1 MGFLPPAHQLT
12 QPHTSTSGATDEIS
26 RAIDAGELASVMPRV
41 LDLVARLEGEV
52 EARTREIEEQRRF
65 TQRIVDSL
73 PLGLYVIDRDY
84 RVQAWNSTREVGLQG
99 VRREEAIGQT
109 IFDVLHRQ
117 PADVLRREFDEVF
130 ATGQLQQFQMESRAT
145 GELRRYRLTKIPM
158 RAAGGDV
165 THVITVGEDIT
176 EWKNAEE
183 RFTQAEKLAALGT
196 LAAGVMHEINNPLA
210 TIAAAAEIMALKLD
224 ESPTPDPLLVQVRAT
239 LQMVDDEVQRCRRIA
254 EGVLD
259 FSRPKPVERSA
270 VQVNETAE
278 RALFLLRHHP
288 RFKRLDVELSLDRSI
303 NVFVWGSEEQLLQLL
318 LALMLNALDAVEE
331 RGSIAVRTRRASGGD
346 VVIEVEDGGIGM
358 APGELRKIFEP
369 FYTTKPPGR
378 GTGLGLSIAY
388 TIAAEHGGRLEV
400 ESVPGTGSIFRLLL
414 PPWQGGRDGDTA

>member
-1 MGFLPPAHQLT
+1 
-12 QPHTSTSGATDEIS
+12 
-26 RAIDAGELASVMPRV
+26 MPRV
-41 LDLVARLEGEV
+41 LDLVAQLEADL

-99 VRREEAIGQT
+99 VRREEAIGQN

-117 PADVLRREFDEVF
+117 PAEMLRREFDEVF
-130 ATGQLQQFQMESRAT
+130 ATGQLQHFHMESRAT

-158 RAAGGDV
+158 RAEGGDV

-210 TIAAAAEIMALKLD
+210 TIAAAAEIMAIKLD
-224 ESPTPDPLLVQVRAT
+224 EGTTTDPILLQVRAT

-270 VQVNETAE
+270 VQVNQMAE
-278 RALFLLRHHP
+278 RAIFLLRHHP
-288 RFKRLDVELSLDRSI
+288 RFKRMDVDLALDQSI
-303 NVFVWGSEEQLLQLL
+303 DVFVWGSEEQLLQLL

-331 RGSIAVRTRRASGGD
+331 RGSIALRTRRAPTGE
-346 VVIEVEDGGIGM
+346 VVLEVQDGGVGM
-358 APGELRKIFEP
+358 APGELRRIFEP

-400 ESVPGTGSIFRLLL
+400 ESAPGAGSIFRLLL
-414 PPWQGGRDGDTA
+414 PPWGGSDTGATE